1 MKLDP
6 DALIQFAAVAEEAS
20 FTKAA
25 ARLRVAQ
32 PWLSLR
38 IRRLEGYLGFP
49 LFDRTTRRVQL
60 TERGAEFLEAA
71 KRIADALTSAE
82 AMADRLQRRDQRR
95 IRIGAPPYSAEIPE
109 RSILI
114 ARLAEQDRDLVIEL
128 DIGWT
133 PILMDRLRRGD
144 LDLAFALAPPPME
157 DLEAHRL
164 TGIAL
169 DVVMPG
175 DDPLAGERQVRPD
188 QLAKRKVGVF
198 TRSLHPTLHDR
209 LFKPLSLAGA
219 DLVQMPEI
227 SSSMSERVGRGEM
240 LMAIF
245 ACSGLP
251 KQDIALERRS
261 LMVDMTDFSIVRH
274 RGDRSKIVETAW
286 RLATG
291 SA

>member
-38 IRRLEGYLGFP
+38 IRRLESHLGFA

-71 KRIADALTSAE
+71 ERIAAALAAAE

-109 RSILI
+109 RSDLI
-114 ARLAEQDRDLVIEL
+114 ARLAEQDRNLVIEL

-133 PILMDRLRRGD
+133 PILLERLRHGD
-144 LDLAFALAPPPME
+144 LDLAFALAPPPMA

-164 TGIAL
+164 TGITL
-169 DVVMPG
+169 DVVMPNG
-175 DDPLAGERQVRPD
+175 DPLAGELTIQPE

-209 LFKPLSLAGA
+209 LFKPLSLSGA
-219 DLVQMPEI
+219 ELVQMPEI
-227 SSSMSERVGRGEM
+227 SGSMSERVGRGEM

-245 ACSGLP
+245 ACSNLP
-251 KQDIALERRS
+251 RPDVALERRPLNVS
-261 LMVDMTDFSIVRH
+261 VTDFSIVRH
-274 RGDRSKIVETAW
+274 RGDQSSIVEAAW

-291 SA
+291 AA